1 MLDYYGVNLGKNRA
15 IEALTFGEYIDD
27 SYNYQC
33 ERGKSAA

>member
-1 MLDYYGVNLGKNRA
+1 MLDHYGVHRGKNRA
-15 IEALTFGEYIDD
+15 IEALTFGEDIDD